1 MMGPM
6 TWSKQFYLAPRR
18 GLNPLLCRGVA
29 SAALLYTCMSW
40 SRRKDEF
47 YFRIAQ
53 IVFPGPIDHLR
64 QFGDKRGRVITPC
77 AAHPTA
83 AAAAMNKS
91 VMVCW
96 LPKGTR
102 LLVKVEVTATQKVQS
117 QQGGPSATVS
127 DSYSSKAFFFPL
139 HAFGGQWCWQTL
151 PYETATQ
158 ERLGS
163 SRYRLCQVGSVLAL
177 LCCSSRA
184 FAASSARSPSVFL
197 ARLVPL
203 LVGFRRLA
211 GVEATIL
218 ESNTEQYIE

>member
-77 AAHPTA
+77 AAHPA
-83 AAAAMNKS
+83 ASAAAMNKS

-102 LLVKVEVTATQKVQS
+102 LLVKVEVTAT
-117 QQGGPSATVS
+117 
-127 DSYSSKAFFFPL
+127 
-139 HAFGGQWCWQTL
+139 
-151 PYETATQ
+151 
-158 ERLGS
+158 
-163 SRYRLCQVGSVLAL
+163 
-177 LCCSSRA
+177 
-184 FAASSARSPSVFL
+184 
-197 ARLVPL
+197 
-203 LVGFRRLA
+203 
-211 GVEATIL
+211 
-218 ESNTEQYIE
+218 